1 MKLNQILLATKVLDS
16 GLLQAKDQTTLVEKG
31 IVLAGDI
38 IPLPGAKAAA
48 TIITTGVK
56 FVRERKEQQSI
67 EIKAS
72 IASTIGQME
81 ELVERCSRK
90 LTLIYQEQILSLQ
103 REGVRLLSE
112 SGVRRITEGLTE
124 ILQESDA
131 LSVTKRMIRRVC
143 FPPTAL
149 NSESSLQK
157 LNLKQRHTTYKITSK
172 RLSTKYGSNVIWTD
186 DSAFC
191 KPGIKTKDNEFYS
204 GADTR
209 PEKYGYRLGTKEEA
223 LFLHLVQTPKRIVFT
238 LSNSNQ
244 TISFPNSC
252 SSLFPPHP
260 LQVLVAR
267 QLQTDRYLSPCPSQI
282 GHLF

>member
-1 MKLNQILLATKVLDS
+1 
-16 GLLQAKDQTTLVEKG
+16 
-31 IVLAGDI
+31 
-38 IPLPGAKAAA
+38 
-48 TIITTGVK
+48 
-56 FVRERKEQQSI
+56 
-67 EIKAS
+67 
-72 IASTIGQME
+72 
-81 ELVERCSRK
+81 
-90 LTLIYQEQILSLQ
+90 
-103 REGVRLLSE
+103 LSE

-149 NSESSLQK
+149 SSESSLQK

-172 RLSTKYGSNVIWTD
+172 RLNTKYGSNVIWTD

-244 TISFPNSC
+244 TISFPNSS
-252 SSLFPPHP
+252 SSLVSTPSTSSVGSPPTSNGSLP
-260 LQVLVAR
+260 VSLPISDWSSFLSDYEQLKQNQEAQNKEILFLKERLLKQEQVIAL
-267 QLQTDRYLSPCPSQI
+267 
-282 GHLF
+282 LFQRLNQVQSNSSNASKSS